1 MLELLKQKL
10 ILNVMKILK
19 QSVTKLSG
27 KPWGENTLTGPP
39 TRFWE
44 CHGQKSFRYL
54 EEWHKSKFPG
64 KHP

>member
-1 MLELLKQKL
+1 
-10 ILNVMKILK
+10 MKILK

-27 KPWGENTLTGPP
+27 KPWEENTLTGPA